1 MACGKSGE
9 VRTGRENRQTVPPAR
24 ETLKS
29 SLPFTHKLHTGLV
42 QVNGFPQGLSPSPDL
57 HQLTRQLLHQGQQF
71 SSDTV
76 SLERIEEADS
86 DGVVGSRVQQI
97 KENMQR
103 PETGEKLAPKG
114 HNLAEKEALPRC
126 KGAGPWKTDRGPR
139 CPPTSPRSV
148 RSP

>member
-1 MACGKSGE
+1 MACGKSE
-9 VRTGRENRQTVPPAR
+9 VRTGRENRHTVPPAR

-29 SLPFTHKLHTGLV
+29 SLPFTHKPHTGLV

-57 HQLTRQLLHQGQQF
+57 CQLTRQLLHQGQQF

-86 DGVVGSRVQQI
+86 EWWEAEYNRLKKTHEDRRQKRNWPRKGTTWLRRKPFPDAKVLGPGRQT
-97 KENMQR
+97 E
-103 PETGEKLAPKG
+103 APG
-114 HNLAEKEALPRC
+114 ALPPHRD
-126 KGAGPWKTDRGPR
+126 P
-139 CPPTSPRSV
+139 S